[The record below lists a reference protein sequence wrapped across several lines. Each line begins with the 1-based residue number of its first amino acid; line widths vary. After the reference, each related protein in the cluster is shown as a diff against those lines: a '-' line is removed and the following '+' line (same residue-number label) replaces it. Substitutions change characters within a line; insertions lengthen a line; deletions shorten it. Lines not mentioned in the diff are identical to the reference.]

1 MSHQDEEICRLLKQQ
16 DERGLQ
22 KLFAVYYRPLA
33 LWADTFMNDAS
44 GAEDLVQE
52 FFLKLWERDLAK
64 NLLPSTLRSYLFTS
78 VKNMALNAIR
88 RRDPLRRAVDAERLD
103 RAWVEYDDLNERML
117 QEVEREIE
125 LLPPRSREV
134 IKAVYVDGMRYS
146 EVAERYDISVAT
158 VKTLLV
164 NALKRLREKSGSIGD
179 RLLLLFYK
187 IFRHP
192 RHFPSK

>member
-1 MSHQDEEICRLLKQQ
+1 
-16 DERGLQ
+16 
-22 KLFAVYYRPLA
+22 
-33 LWADTFMNDAS
+33 MNDAS

-88 RRDPLRRAVDAERLD
+88 RRDPIRRAVDAGQLD
-103 RAWVEYDDLNERML
+103 SAWIEYDDLNERML
-117 QEVEREIE
+117 QEVEREVE

-134 IKAVYVDGMRYS
+134 IKAVYVDGMRYG
-146 EVAERYDISVAT
+146 EVAERYNISVAT

-164 NALKRLREKSGSIGD
+164 NALKRLRERSGSIGD
-179 RLLLLFYK
+179 RLLLLFHK

-192 RHFPSK
+192 HHFLPK